1 LFVPELE
8 RLAALTQ
15 EEFSAI
21 FRESAVKRAKWR
33 GMVRNACVALGNSE
47 VERNSSAYQRVI
59 ELLERLVGND
69 DAVIAE
75 HARWALSRLSD

>member
-1 LFVPELE
+1 
-8 RLAALTQ
+8 
-15 EEFSAI
+15 
-21 FRESAVKRAKWR
+21 
-33 GMVRNACVALGNSE
+33 MVRNACVALGNSE